1 MIEIVKNRLKETVVF
16 KGTNN
21 RGEMVLISHNPLTK
35 SWSAI
40 NQYQGQFFLSG
51 SIWLDG
57 LLMPEVEDGGN
68 SKPNQI
74 SIDLVELIA
83 PLLALT
89 LSIGIGL
96 WAKDALDALIKGLT
110 FRADTAIEEGCTV
123 YIDGDKATI
132 IKIGIFKTTF
142 QITNGR
148 GVTWRYVP
156 NKRIEFLKIEKS

>member
-1 MIEIVKNRLKETVVF
+1 MVEIANL
-16 KGTNN
+16 
-21 RGEMVLISHNPLTK
+21 
-35 SWSAI
+35 
-40 NQYQGQFFLSG
+40 
-51 SIWLDG
+51 
-57 LLMPEVEDGGN
+57 
-68 SKPNQI
+68 NQI

-156 NKRIEFLKIEKS
+156 NKRIEFLKIEKVIEPPEDDDSHIGLYSNKN